1 MVVGS
6 VPDGVVALL
15 ALVLL
20 AVVLVGGYYLLRI
33 GGRLVL
39 APGVV
44 VHEFAHKKACDL
56 VGVDV
61 VEVVYFQ
68 FDDPPGYVGHAQP
81 DRYRASFV
89 ISVAPF
95 LVNTV
100 ISLAAFVGLA
110 VLVASLGVTGIEP
123 GAIVDA
129 LRTAPTETLALAV
142 GLAWIGLA
150 VGTQAFP
157 STGDA
162 NVLWTRTRAEWR
174 GSPLVLLGIPVV
186 AVIYLANLLSWLWA
200 DVLYAI
206 GLAVLAVTAVGT
218 LAV

>member
-1 MVVGS
+1 MALDS
-6 VPDGVVALL
+6 LPAGVVAVATILL
-15 ALVLL
+15 LL
-20 AVVLVGGYYLLRI
+20 AVLAGVYYLLRI
-33 GGRLVL
+33 AGRLFL
-39 APGVV
+39 APGVI
-44 VHEFAHKKACDL
+44 VHEFAHKTACDL

-68 FDDPPGYVGHAQP
+68 FDDPAGYVGHAQP

-100 ISLAAFVGLA
+100 VSLGAFAGVAAL
-110 VLVASLGVTGIEP
+110 LASLGVTGIEP
-123 GAIVDA
+123 SAIGDA
-129 LRTAPTETLALAV
+129 LRTAPTETIALVA

-162 NVLWTRTRAEWR
+162 SVLWTRTRAEWR
-174 GSPLVLLGIPVV
+174 SSPLVLLGVPVV
-186 AVIYLANLLSWLWA
+186 AVIYLANLLSRLWA

-206 GLAVLAVTAVGT
+206 GLAILAVTAVGT
-218 LAV
+218 LGV